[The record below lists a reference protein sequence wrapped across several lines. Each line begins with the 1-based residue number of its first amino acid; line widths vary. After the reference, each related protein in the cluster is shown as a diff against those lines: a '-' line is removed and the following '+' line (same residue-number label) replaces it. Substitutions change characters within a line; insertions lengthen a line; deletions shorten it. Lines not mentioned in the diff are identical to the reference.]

1 MYSFICFL
9 IGQVDRVSKCIKNG
23 LEARCGYIEEVKEEE
38 GHLSKLGGLT
48 LSVDIECWF
57 HKATPIV

>member
-1 MYSFICFL
+1 M
-9 IGQVDRVSKCIKNG
+9 GQVDRVSKCIKNG